1 MISQSIAKDLC
12 RELKLQALSDI
23 SKYGRAEL
31 DVMRSPNGALFVT
44 EPQHRGKLLKEGW
57 SLYQYTQFEQ
67 GESITIKN
75 LMEEL
80 F

>member
-1 MISQSIAKDLC
+1 MISQSIAKDVC
-12 RELKLQALSDI
+12 RELKQFALDEVA
-23 SKYGRAEL
+23 KYGRAEL
-31 DVMRSPNGALFVT
+31 DVMRSPNGALFVNQ
-44 EPQHRGKLLKEGW
+44 PIHRDKLLKQGW
-57 SLYQYTQFEQ
+57 SLYKYTQFEQ

>member
-12 RELKLQALSDI
+12 RELKQFALDEV

-44 EPQHRGKLLKEGW
+44 ETQHRGKLIQEGW
-57 SLYQYTQFEQ
+57 TLYQYTQFEQ